1 MSPRARA
8 RAGLVAVALVV
19 ALGACGHANRR
30 SVLGADEDDAIVYVD
45 AKVKDAGLWVDGRF
59 IGGVG
64 MLKGGVAID
73 AGPHRIEVR
82 HDDYFAY
89 YALLDLKAGER
100 RRLKVELAPVLP

>member
-1 MSPRARA
+1 MTARS
-8 RAGLVAVALVV
+8 GLLVV
-19 ALGACGHANRR
+19 VLAAAACGHGQRR

-45 AKVKDAGLWVDGRF
+45 STVKDAGLWVDGRL

-64 MLKGGVAID
+64 MLRGGVAID
-73 AGPHRIEVR
+73 AGTHRIEVK

-89 YALLDLKAGER
+89 YALLELKAGER